1 MRGLRIPE
9 TRRARSLRRTQTP
22 AEARLWSK
30 LRNRGLAGHKFVRQ
44 EPIGPYF
51 ADLAC
56 REAKLV
62 VELDGS
68 QHAESER
75 DRVRDAFL
83 AARGYRVL
91 RFWNHE
97 VMRSLD
103 SVLDTIF
110 AALGPRDSSPRLRG
124 EAESARSAEPG
135 EGLSTAELDPA
146 AAPHPLGF
154 AESASPRKRGE
165 EGQAGR
171 GRDA

>member
-1 MRGLRIPE
+1 VAPPGQSPA
-9 TRRARSLRRTQTP
+9 RRLEVR
-22 AEARLWSK
+22 
-30 LRNRGLAGHKFVRQ
+30 RQ

-75 DRVRDAFL
+75 DQVRDAFL
-83 AARGYRVL
+83 ATRGYRIL

-97 VMRSLD
+97 VMGNLD

-110 AALGPRDSSPRLRG
+110 ATLGPRASSPRLRG
-124 EAESARSAEPG
+124 RVGAER
-135 EGLSTAELDPA
+135 
-146 AAPHPLGF
+146 
-154 AESASPRKRGE
+154 R
-165 EGQAGR
+165 AG
-171 GRDA
+171 